1 MPANLA
7 FLPVDNGDMTLLTTE
22 NGKRVLLDCNI
33 RDVSGDDPPPDV
45 LKQLKDRLLKDDK
58 GRYFV
63 DAFVLS
69 HPDQDHCRGF
79 RTHFYTGPAADYPAE
94 SKKIFIKELWSSPMV
109 FRRKS
114 RHHVLCDDAQAFN
127 AEARRRV
134 RRYRESGTAWVDG
147 DRILI
152 LGEDE
157 SPDKQRDLGAIVV
170 KADTRFNTI
179 CGQYQSC
186 FSAYL
191 LAPQPR
197 GTEEDEETRSKN
209 NSSVILQVAL
219 GVGWNTQACRFL
231 CGGDAEVDIWED
243 LWKRHRHAPDCLRY
257 DVLLAPHHCSWH
269 CLSHDSISELGDKAK
284 VSPDAKAALTQ
295 ILDYGRIVA
304 SSKEILDDDDDP
316 PSYRAKQEYE
326 AAAKE
331 KRGRFYQT
339 SEFKGEP
346 FELEVTEAGPSPK
359 KVSGGTASKATTS
372 GIGSVPLVHG
382 SAPLAHG

>member
-1 MPANLA
+1 MPANIV
-7 FLPVDNGDMTLLTTE
+7 FLPVDNGDMTLLILE
-22 NGKRVLLDCNI
+22 NGNRVLIDCNI

-45 LKQLKDRLLKDDK
+45 LKQLKDRLLQDDK
-58 GRYFV
+58 GRYYV
-63 DAFVLS
+63 DAFLLS

-79 RTHFYTGPAADYPAE
+79 KAHFFTGPASDFPAD
-94 SKKIFIKELWSSPMV
+94 SKKIFIKELLSSPLI
-109 FRRKS
+109 FRRKT
-114 RHHVLCDDAQAFN
+114 RHHALCEDAKAFN

-134 RRYRESGTAWVDG
+134 RRYRESGTAWVEG

-157 SPDKQRDLGAIVV
+157 SPEKQHDLGAIVV

-179 CGQYQSC
+179 CGQCQPG

-191 LAPQPR
+191 VAPQPK
-197 GTEEDEETRSKN
+197 GTEEDEERRSKN
-209 NSSVILQVAL
+209 NSSVILQISL

-243 LWKRHRHAPDCLRY
+243 LWQRHRHAPDCLRY

-269 CLSHDSISELGDKAK
+269 CLSHDSISELGDEVQVA
-284 VSPDAKAALTQ
+284 PDAKSALSQ

-304 SSKEILDDDDDP
+304 SSKEILDDDNDP
-316 PSYRAKQEYE
+316 PSYRAKEEYE
-326 AAAKE
+326 EITKS

-339 SEFKGEP
+339 SGYNREP
-346 FELEVTEAGPSPK
+346 FELEITESGPSPK
-359 KVSGGTASKATTS
+359 KVSSASTTKAAA
-372 GIGSVPLVHG
+372 GAIGSVPLSHG
-382 SAPLAHG
+382 